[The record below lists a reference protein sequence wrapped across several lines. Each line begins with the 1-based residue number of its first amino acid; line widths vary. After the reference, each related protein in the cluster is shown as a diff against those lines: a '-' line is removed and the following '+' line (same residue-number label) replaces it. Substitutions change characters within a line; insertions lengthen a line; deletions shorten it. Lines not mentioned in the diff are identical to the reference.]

1 MTANEMANELELK
14 LDRSS
19 SYGSPGYED
28 FELSSVLSEA
38 QMFYV
43 KKFFNENNNREG
55 KGFEET
61 EIRDQGFGA
70 LVKDAPSLTPSA
82 SQTGVIVN
90 SNVTGKFFDLPSDH
104 MYTIYEECEIDKTV
118 CGTNGEEPIY
128 AYVITVAHNEM
139 QRFNWSKYKRPFY
152 KSYGTARI
160 WRSNFSRVTTGI
172 NPSNPATAK
181 RHELF
186 TDGTF
191 NILTYHMRYVKNP
204 SDIVVD
210 RNTPANQRNSELQES
225 THRVIIDIAADLMMQ
240 RTKDQKMQIIEG
252 FKELE

>member
-43 KKFFNENNNREG
+43 KKFFSEDNNREG

-70 LVKDAPSLTPSA
+70 LVKDAPALTPSA

-90 SNVTGKFFDLPSDH
+90 TSVTGKFFDLPTDH
-104 MYTIYEECEIDKTV
+104 MFTIYEECLIDKTV

-128 AYVITVAHNEM
+128 AYVISVAHNEM
-139 QRFNWSKYKRPFY
+139 QRFNTSKYKKPFY
-152 KSYGTARI
+152 KAYGTARV
-160 WRSNFSRVTTGI
+160 WRSEFSRTTTGI
-172 NPSNPATAK
+172 NPGSPATPA

-191 NILTYHMRYVKNP
+191 NIVHYHIRYIKLP

-210 RNTPANQRNSELQES
+210 RDTTTNQRNCEFAPS
-225 THRVIIDIAADLMMQ
+225 THRTIIDIAADLMMQ
-240 RTKDQKMQIIEG
+240 RTKDQKMQIIEP